1 MDGIII
7 GPGAGQRGIEGKNI
21 VANYTRT
28 NNIPTFGICLGMQC
42 MVVEF
47 ARNVLGLTDANSRE
61 MNTATPNNVIDIMEE
76 QKSHLSDTMRMGNF
90 DCALIEGSKLKEIYG
105 ANCIQERHHH
115 RYELN
120 SRYQEQLEAAGMK
133 CVGIN
138 PDTKL
143 VEAIEVAEHPWYI
156 GVQYYPQYNST
167 VLKPHPLFLAFIKAA
182 IEGK

>member
-7 GPGAGQRGIEGKNI
+7 GPGAGQRGIEGKNV
-21 VANYTRT
+21 VARYTRE
-28 NNIPTFGICLGMQC
+28 NNIPTFGIGLGMQC

-47 ARNVLGLTDANSRE
+47 ARNVLGIADANSRE
-61 MNTATPNNVIDIMEE
+61 MNEATPNNVVDIMEE
-76 QKSHLSDTMRMGNF
+76 QKAHLSDTMRMGNF

-120 SRYQEQLEAAGMK
+120 NRYQEQLEAAGMK

-143 VEAIEVAEHPWYI
+143 VEAVEVAEHPWYI